1 MIDEFLKNGW
11 IDFGQIFDR
20 KICQNIADQVLNSRP
35 WDYSVIRDYDD
46 IFNNERH
53 LNILPSKGGYNL
65 AEKFD
70 LAFIEKNITFNQV
83 LNKILGTEY
92 EIMLKKFVVS
102 APANILPEWLIPIVE
117 KRLDGNLAQYIK
129 PEYRD
134 ISYFAGID
142 YHMDLI
148 DWPNF
153 NGDYLTIYI
162 YLTDV
167 EENQSPLNIIS
178 ASHKYGATL
187 FPHHL
192 KKSNKKDK
200 IFYSKNGIEFEEF
213 ETKKLISKKGSMYLW
228 SALTI
233 HGTFKST
240 SLVPRVA
247 LRYSI
252 KKNSN
257 NNKKNIIDNLY
268 EGLNIRLEHKTRT
281 DVLLNKDK
289 IIKYNTNKRFLV

>member
-1 MIDEFLKNGW
+1 MIDKFLKDGW
-11 IDFGQIFDR
+11 IDLGQILDP
-20 KICQNIADQVLNSRP
+20 KKCQDIADQVIKSRP
-35 WDYSVIRDYDD
+35 WDYSVIRDHDD

-53 LNILPSKGGYNL
+53 LNVAPLKGGYNL

-70 LAFIEKNITFNQV
+70 LSFIEKNPALNQI
-83 LNKILGTEY
+83 LNKILGSEH

-102 APANILPEWLIPIVE
+102 ATENILPEWLKPIVE
-117 KRLDGNLAQYIK
+117 KKLDGNLAQYIK

-142 YHMDLI
+142 YHMDLL
-148 DWPNF
+148 DYPNF

-178 ASHKYGATL
+178 ASHKYGATF
-187 FPHHL
+187 FPHFL
-192 KKSNKKDK
+192 KTSNKKDK
-200 IFYSKNGIEFEEF
+200 IFYSKDGAEFEEF
-213 ETKKLISKKGSMYLW
+213 ETKKLISKKGSIYLW

-233 HGTFKST
+233 HGTVKSS
-240 SLVPRVA
+240 SLSPRVA

-268 EGLNIRLEHKTRT
+268 DGLKTKLENKTRT
-281 DVLLNKDK
+281 DVILNKGK
-289 IIKYNTNKRFLV
+289 TIQYIQHKRFLV